1 MAMLRREIRDE
12 RRENGVILSGAVR
25 RGEGSKAVMSTS
37 RHCEARSCHSRRR
50 VGIPSLVLV
59 AIFFLASAAFAAPK
73 SASAYYGDAAF
84 QYIENRLP
92 TAEITC
98 NEGLQYYPNDQ
109 KLQML
114 LDRIH
119 EAKDEQK
126 NENKK
131 NDPKNDQNQDQNNQD
146 QNQDQDKQ
154 NQDQNKDQ
162 QNQQNQDQQNQNQN
176 GDQSS
181 SSSQND
187 QNQDKQDQGQNGG
200 QSSSSQ
206 SQSSDSNGGAGEQP
220 QQPEQSE
227 GNSSDSN
234 GSDQEQQQPLAPGE
248 LTPEEAAQLLKDFDE
263 QNGERKPWKPVRGQV
278 RPAKDW

>member
-1 MAMLRREIRDE
+1 MAMLRRKTRDE
-12 RRENGVILSGAVR
+12 RRENCVILSGA
-25 RGEGSKAVMSTS
+25 EGSRKLSPWS
-37 RHCEARSCHSRRR
+37 
-50 VGIPSLVLV
+50 V
-59 AIFFLASAAFAAPK
+59 AIGTMMLLSVAAFAAPK

-131 NDPKNDQNQDQNNQD
+131 NDPKNDQNQNDQNQD
-146 QNQDQDKQ
+146 QNQDKQ

-162 QNQQNQDQQNQNQN
+162 QNQQNQDQNQNQN
-176 GDQSS
+176 NDQGS

-187 QNQDKQDQGQNGG
+187 QHQDKQDQGQNGG

-206 SQSSDSNGGAGEQP
+206 GGQSSDSNGGAGEQP

-234 GSDQEQQQPLAPGE
+234 GSDQEQPQPLQPGE

-263 QNGERKPWKPVRGQV
+263 QNGERKPWKPVRGQA

>member
-1 MAMLRREIRDE
+1 MKKIMSI
-12 RRENGVILSGAVR
+12 VAV
-25 RGEGSKAVMSTS
+25 
-37 RHCEARSCHSRRR
+37 
-50 VGIPSLVLV
+50 L
-59 AIFFLASAAFAAPK
+59 FLAVAAFAAPK
-73 SASAYYGDAAF
+73 SASAYYSDAAF

-92 TAEITC
+92 SAEITC

-131 NDPKNDQNQDQNNQD
+131 NDKNQD
-146 QNQDQDKQ
+146 QNQDQQ

-162 QNQQNQDQQNQNQN
+162 QDQDKDQQNQDQNQDQQN
-176 GDQSS
+176 G
-181 SSSQND
+181 
-187 QNQDKQDQGQNGG
+187 QDG

-206 SQSSDSNGGAGEQP
+206 GEDSSDSNGGAGEQP
-220 QQPEQSE
+220 EPQQPEE
-227 GNSSDSN
+227 NSSDSN
-234 GSDQEQQQPLAPGE
+234 GGEEPQEQPVQMGE
-248 LTPEEAAQLLKDFDE
+248 MSPEDAAQLLKDFDE
-263 QNGERKPWKPVRGQV
+263 QNGERKPWKPIRGQA